1 MRRSIPPLNP
11 LRTFES
17 AARHR
22 SFTRAAEELHVTQA
36 AVSRQVAALEEY
48 LGFKLF
54 RRHNRDLEI
63 TDVGVRYAKAI
74 SKGFDIIES
83 ATDVLPIGRPH
94 ARSLNVRAYNTFAQ
108 CWLIPRLARFF
119 ELHPN
124 VNLHLRTSVD
134 EVDFDRD
141 DVQMAIH
148 YGRVRQS
155 GVIVE
160 PFLQDV
166 IEPACSPA
174 LAAQLGNPPDLRK
187 LKEFPLLQTVHRGQD
202 WAVWLRH
209 ASLDNNNKQV
219 RMFESSVLA
228 YQAAAEGLGIAM
240 AQVPLIS
247 KHLEA
252 GQLVLPFKLP
262 LARPYSHQLVY
273 RPASE
278 HVPALRAFR
287 NWIFAEAGEDGL
299 SAASA
304 GQDAE
309 D

>member
-54 RRHNRDLEI
+54 RRLNRDLEI

-94 ARSLNVRAYNTFAQ
+94 ARSLNIRTYNTFAQ

-124 VNLHLRTSVD
+124 INLHLRTSVD
-134 EVDFDRD
+134 EVDFDKD

-155 GVIVE
+155 NVIVE
-160 PFLQDV
+160 PFLEDV
-166 IEPACSPA
+166 IEPACSPEI
-174 LAAQLGNPPDLRK
+174 AAQLGHPANLEK
-187 LKEFPLLQTVHRGQD
+187 LVDFPLLQTVHRGQD
-202 WAVWLRH
+202 WPAWLRH
-209 ASLDNNNKQV
+209 AKLENFNNRQV
-219 RMFESSVLA
+219 RMFESSMLA
-228 YQAAAEGLGIAM
+228 YQAASEGLGIAI

-247 KHLEA
+247 KHIESR
-252 GQLVLPFKLP
+252 QLVLPFNLP
-262 LARPYSHQLVY
+262 LTRSYSHQLVY

-287 NWIFAEAGEDGL
+287 NWILAEAGSISTAPGNNPK
-299 SAASA
+299 A
-304 GQDAE
+304 
-309 D
+309 